1 MELGILMLI
10 ATPKETIPTGLR
22 FNDCDVA
29 QDVLRY
35 QWQKGRFVVQI
46 DIVCYDGMW
55 TGGISIMAVNAGV
68 GSPVGRPTRM
78 CDQAEKYPY
87 GTIGFPTFADA
98 LAHYVTLAR
107 KWIKNN
113 TAKELYPW
121 VTQSAALTEK
131 DFVETRN
138 IYGRL

>member
-35 QWQKGRFVVQI
+35 QWSKGRYYVQI
-46 DIVCYDGMW
+46 DIVCYEGIW
-55 TGGISIMAVNAGV
+55 TGGVSIMANTAGV
-68 GSPVGRPTRM
+68 GCPVGRPTRM
-78 CDQAEKYPY
+78 SGEDEMF
-87 GTIGFPTFADA
+87 GTTGFPTFSAA
-98 LAHYVTLAR
+98 VAHYLAFAR
-107 KWIKNN
+107 MWIKRDGS
-113 TAKELYPW
+113 KDLYPW
-121 VTQSAALTEK
+121 LKQCVALTEK
-131 DFVETRN
+131 DFVETHN